1 MNRRSCWFS
10 LVVVIGMLLLPQ
22 LAAANGLV
30 AGTYQ
35 LVGGQLP
42 FTLNVM
48 QNPDGKFFLVGNGS
62 TADGRSCRVGD
73 LAELRGGQLVIGA
86 CAAAISGTADGF
98 VLNDANNCFQCVA
111 GLSAS
116 GSYKKSP

>member
-1 MNRRSCWFS
+1 MNRRTYILSF
-10 LVVVIGMLLLPQ
+10 VTAFMLMLPQ
-22 LAAANGLV
+22 LAAANGFS

-42 FTLNVM
+42 FTLNIM
-48 QNPDGKFFLVGNGS
+48 QNPDGKFFMVGNGS
-62 TADGRSCRVGD
+62 TPDGRSCRVGD

-86 CAAAISGTADGF
+86 CAVAISGTADGF
-98 VLNDANNCFQCVA
+98 MLNDPNNCFQCVS

-116 GSYKKSP
+116 GTYKKSN

>member
-1 MNRRSCWFS
+1 MIKLLNVFA
-10 LVVVIGMLLLPQ
+10 LLALNLLLLPQ
-22 LAAANGLV
+22 AASANGF
-30 AGTYQ
+30 ATGSYQ

-62 TADGRSCRVGD
+62 TQDGRSCRVGD

-86 CAAAISGTADGF
+86 CVASVSAQADGF
-98 VLNDANNCFQCVA
+98 MLNDTNNCFQCVP

-116 GSYKKSP
+116 GSYKLSK